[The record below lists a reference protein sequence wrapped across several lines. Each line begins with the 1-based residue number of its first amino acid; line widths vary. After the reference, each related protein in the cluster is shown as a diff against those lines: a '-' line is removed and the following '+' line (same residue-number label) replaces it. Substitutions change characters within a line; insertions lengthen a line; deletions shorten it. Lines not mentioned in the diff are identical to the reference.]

1 MASVSHVTRLLRD
14 LIALPSVNPA
24 FLPSGDPRTGEG
36 RVADHLE
43 EVARTAGMD
52 VERQEAAPGRC
63 NVIARLTP
71 TGVVRNRVLLAPHMD
86 TVGEPNLDALLKPEL
101 GGGRIMGR
109 GACDTKGCVASY
121 MEAMRRVA
129 RSGRRPETT
138 EIVFLGLVDEENGQA
153 GSRTYASESRRM
165 EYRADLAI
173 VGEPTRLEVVT
184 AHKGDVWLQLRTSGV
199 AAHGATPHLGR
210 SAVLEM
216 ARIVEVLETQYRR
229 ELAGRSHELL
239 GAPTVNIGSIHG
251 GTQPNIVP
259 DACVISVDRRTL
271 PGETEDDVRAEIRE
285 VLRVRGLEAQFDQLR
300 TAVCD
305 ALETD
310 AGLPLVKRLMKAAG
324 KRRTV
329 GVHYFCDAA
338 PLAAGGIPAVVFGP
352 GDIAQAHTRDEWI
365 EIESL
370 ERGTDI
376 LEEFLRDLA

>member
-24 FLPSGDPRTGEG
+24 FLPAGDPRTGEA
-36 RVADHLE
+36 RMVEHLAG
-43 EVARTAGMD
+43 VARIAGLD
-52 VERQEAAPGRC
+52 VGYQEAAPGRS
-63 NVIARLTP
+63 NLIARLTP
-71 TGVVRNRVLLAPHMD
+71 TGVVRQRLLLAPHLD
-86 TVGEPNLDALLKPEL
+86 TVGEPNLDALLKPTLKE
-101 GGGRIMGR
+101 GRLTGR

-121 MEAMRRVA
+121 MEAVRRVA
-129 RSGRRPETT
+129 KKGRRPETT

-153 GSRTYASESRRM
+153 GSRKYAEEAHRP
-165 EYRADLAI
+165 EFRADMAI

-184 AHKGDVWLQLRTSGV
+184 AHKGDVWLQLRTTGV
-199 AAHGATPHLGR
+199 AAHGATPQLGR

-216 ARIVEVLETQYRR
+216 ARIVEVLETQYRQQ
-229 ELAGRSHELL
+229 LSGRRHELL

-285 VLRVRGLEAQFDQLR
+285 VLRARGLEAQFDQLR
-300 TAVCD
+300 TAACD

-310 AGLPLVKRLMKAAG
+310 AGLPWVRQLMKAAG
-324 KRRTV
+324 RRRTV

-376 LEEFLRDLA
+376 LEEFLRNLD